1 MNLLINRI
9 IVQYYSF
16 FVRIIML
23 FLFFNIRTGKSLW
36 MQNCV
41 TKQIKQKKS
50 LFGDERIWLCVKS
63 RRTRWWVAQ
72 CEVWCTKY
80 VRLKIT
86 LVRSV
91 DQLSSFECDI
101 FIDRRSQ
108 FQQQFACVPICFRWI
123 SFEQKPIESFRIV
136 SGGKNCLTCGTA
148 STNVTNLN
156 ASASSCCE
164 SFIYSDRKTRKKR
177 NCAAELIEYLF
188 VFANIRCRIVY
199 HGWRKTLVS
208 STVYVN
214 RQCKSPH
221 AASLFR
227 SHYYYFL
234 FYNWTKSYEKAVKL
248 ERLPEYLR
256 DTVDW
261 FMG

>member
-1 MNLLINRI
+1 
-9 IVQYYSF
+9 
-16 FVRIIML
+16 
-23 FLFFNIRTGKSLW
+23 

-41 TKQIKQKKS
+41 TKRIKQKKS

-72 CEVWCTKY
+72 CEVWCTNTYDLKSFSFDRSIKSIR
-80 VRLKIT
+80 VRHLYWPAVISHVCVLGVVATITPKI
-86 LVRSV
+86 
-91 DQLSSFECDI
+91 
-101 FIDRRSQ
+101 Q
-108 FQQQFACVPICFRWI
+108 FQQQFACVEYHPNRNRLNHF
-123 SFEQKPIESFRIV
+123 V
-136 SGGKNCLTCGTA
+136 SGGEKCLVCGAA
-148 STNVTNLN
+148 SANVTNLN

-164 SFIYSDRKTRKKR
+164 SFIYSNSKTRKKQKLCSWTDIVR
-177 NCAAELIEYLF
+177 
-188 VFANIRCRIVY
+188 VSRISVVVY
-199 HGWRKTLVS
+199 CLSRVWRKTLVS

-214 RQCKSPH
+214 RQCKLPH
-221 AASLFR
+221 TASLFR
-227 SHYYYFL
+227 SHYYYYFL